1 MNTSDIARICH
12 NVNRAYCQSIGDHSQ
27 LYWHEAPEWQKQSA
41 INGVNYHLNNE
52 NTNPEDSHNN
62 WMKEKINAGWSF
74 GEVKDEDLKTHPCIV
89 PYDQL
94 PAEQKAKDFIFKA
107 IVDCFK
113 Q

>member
-1 MNTSDIARICH
+1 
-12 NVNRAYCQSIGDHSQ
+12 
-27 LYWHEAPEWQKQSA
+27 
-41 INGVNYHLNNE
+41 
-52 NTNPEDSHNN
+52 
-62 WMKEKINAGWSF
+62 MKEKINAGWSF
-74 GEVKDEDLKTHPCIV
+74 GEVKGEDLKTHPCIV